1 VAREV
6 GVTQRPRKIVYVT
19 AGLRGGGA
27 EAMLTRLATA
37 QPGVADEITLV
48 SLLPAGGHTERLVAG
63 GVTVVELQF
72 DRVGGAAAGL
82 VKLAKLIADSRPDIV
97 QGWMYHGDL
106 AALVALVMSGRR
118 KQTRLVWSIRC
129 SDMDLRHY
137 GRGLRLVVKAC
148 TLLSGSPD
156 LVTANSAAGLKSH
169 LALGYRPRRAEVVA
183 NGVDIDEFR
192 PDPAVRQAVR
202 TELGIPENAMVLAHV
217 ARVDPM
223 KDHGSF
229 LAAMMEL
236 PDLFALLVGAGTE
249 NLPAAAN
256 VLRLGRRQDVARLF
270 AAADFT
276 VSSSGFGEGFSN
288 ALAEGMACGLPAIA
302 TDVGDAKLI
311 LGDTGLVVPPENP
324 RARAAASRTLARE
337 PAAARSDRRAKARAR
352 IVDNFAM
359 THAVQR
365 YAGLYASLKTAV

>member
-1 VAREV
+1 MVASTSPRPLCPEVTDRPAEDGVWRADRCLAAWSVAGMGRVFAGARAARIRRGCARRAGAPGLAGTPRGQPQLAIPAVDRADAAGVAREV
-6 GVTQRPRKIVYVT
+6 GVTPRPRKIVYVT

-37 QPGVADEITLV
+37 QPAVADEIILV
-48 SLLPAGGHTERLVAG
+48 SLLPAEGHIERLVAG
-63 GVTVVELQF
+63 GVTVVELRF
-72 DRVGGAAAGL
+72 DRARGAAAGL

-236 PDLFALLVGAGTE
+236 PGLFALLVGAGTE

-256 VLRLGRRQDVARLF
+256 VLRLGRRQDGARL
-270 AAADFT
+270 
-276 VSSSGFGEGFSN
+276 V
-288 ALAEGMACGLPAIA
+288 
-302 TDVGDAKLI
+302 
-311 LGDTGLVVPPENP
+311 
-324 RARAAASRTLARE
+324 
-337 PAAARSDRRAKARAR
+337 
-352 IVDNFAM
+352 
-359 THAVQR
+359 
-365 YAGLYASLKTAV
+365 AGAG

>member
-1 VAREV
+1 MAREV

-37 QPGVADEITLV
+37 QPGVADEIILV
-48 SLLPAGGHTERLVAG
+48 SLLPAEGHIERLVAA
-63 GVTVVELQF
+63 GVTVVELRF
-72 DRVGGAAAGL
+72 DRAGGAAAGL

-148 TLLSGSPD
+148 TLLSGWPD
-156 LVTANSAAGLKSH
+156 LVTANSAAGLKAH

-183 NGVDIDEFR
+183 NGIDIDEFR

-202 TELGIPENAMVLAHV
+202 SELGIPADAM
-217 ARVDPM
+217 
-223 KDHGSF
+223 
-229 LAAMMEL
+229 
-236 PDLFALLVGAGTE
+236 
-249 NLPAAAN
+249 
-256 VLRLGRRQDVARLF
+256 
-270 AAADFT
+270 
-276 VSSSGFGEGFSN
+276 
-288 ALAEGMACGLPAIA
+288 
-302 TDVGDAKLI
+302 
-311 LGDTGLVVPPENP
+311 
-324 RARAAASRTLARE
+324 RARARGAR
-337 PAAARSDRRAKARAR
+337 RSDEGPWQLSCGDDGVTGFVRVAGRSRNGKSSGRGQCSAPRPSPRRRPSVR
-352 IVDNFAM
+352 RRGFRGVEL
-359 THAVQR
+359 QLR
-365 YAGLYASLKTAV
+365 